1 MTLKETTLAGL
12 DSSIAELRSS
22 INNISDPEIRKELE
36 KTLKN
41 LIKAREKM
49 NPSRHFSMFYFIL
62 LPFVIVFAICG
73 IYYFSHDKLR
83 SNR

>member
-1 MTLKETTLAGL
+1 MTLKETTLASL
-12 DSSIAELRSS
+12 DSSIAELKNS

-49 NPSRHFSMFYFIL
+49 NPARHFPMLYVVL
-62 LPFVIVFAICG
+62 LPFVVVFAICG
-73 IYYFSHDKLR
+73 IYYFSHHKPG